1 MSSSNQ
7 TTMKNQFSLFT
18 TSVLALTIFYAC
30 TPQETPKTDLET
42 LKSEIQAMEDRW
54 ASAYNVGDAEGLLAM
69 YADDAQGMSN
79 EKPIV
84 TGKDNL
90 RKALNEEMATH
101 NTDNKFT
108 FNTLSVVG
116 DENMLVETGM
126 TTITYPDGRTEN
138 AGKYMAVWK
147 KQGDKWVCT
156 HDMSNNNKPN
166 GPVGYKSVHL
176 LDLPK
181 GVEEAELADAL
192 ARLNAA
198 IDGQGYPGAGY
209 FLYKAGDD
217 VDSYRYY
224 FEGAWPSKAAY
235 EAIHASD
242 AWKAEADKQGDFY
255 NKLRD
260 KEIYRKVELVKK

>member
-1 MSSSNQ
+1 
-7 TTMKNQFSLFT
+7 MKNQIILLA
-18 TSVLALTIFYAC
+18 TSVFALTILFAC
-30 TPQETPKTDLET
+30 TPQESPKTDPAT
-42 LKSEIQAMEDRW
+42 LKAEIQEMENRW
-54 ASAYNVGDAEGLLAM
+54 AEAFNAGDADGLLAM

-79 EKPIV
+79 EKPLV
-84 TGKDNL
+84 TGKENISQ
-90 RKALNEEMATH
+90 ALNKEMATH

-108 FNTLSVVG
+108 FTTISVAG

-126 TTITYPDGRTEN
+126 TTIAYPDGRTED

-147 KQGDKWVCT
+147 KQGDSWICT
-156 HDMSNNNKPN
+156 HDMSNNNKPT
-166 GPVGYKSVHL
+166 GPVGYKSIHL
-176 LDLPK
+176 LDLPN
-181 GVEEAELADAL
+181 GVEEAELAESL

-209 FLYKAGDD
+209 FLYKAEGDD

-260 KEIYRKVELVKK
+260 KEIYRKVQLVK

>member
-1 MSSSNQ
+1 
-7 TTMKNQFSLFT
+7 MKNQLTLIT
-18 TSVLALTIFYAC
+18 TGLLALTILFAC
-30 TPQETPKTDLET
+30 TPQESPKSDPAT
-42 LKSEIQAMEDRW
+42 LKSEIQEMENRW
-54 ASAYNVGDAEGLLAM
+54 AEAYNAGDADALLAL
-69 YADDAQGMSN
+69 YADDATGMSN
-79 EKPIV
+79 EKPLV
-84 TGKDNL
+84 TGKENL
-90 RKALNEEMATH
+90 RKAFNEEMATR

-108 FNTLSVVG
+108 FTTLSVAG

-126 TTITYPDGRTEN
+126 TTLTYPDGRTED

-156 HDMSNNNKPN
+156 HDMSNNNNKPT

-198 IDGQGYPGAGY
+198 IKGQGYPGAGY

-242 AWKAEADKQGDFY
+242 AWKAEAENLSDLSA
-255 NKLRD
+255 KLRD
-260 KEIYRKVELVKK
+260 KEIYRKVELMKK